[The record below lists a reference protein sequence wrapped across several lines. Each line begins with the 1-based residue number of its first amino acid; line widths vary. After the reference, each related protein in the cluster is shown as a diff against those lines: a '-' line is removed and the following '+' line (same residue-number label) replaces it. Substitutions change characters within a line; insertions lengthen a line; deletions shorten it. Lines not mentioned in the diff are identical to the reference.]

1 MARVCSRCAVVFAR
15 MRVCVCHRAHPPAH
29 GPRVARPYVLL
40 VVVAVLQD
48 SARQYAQSE
57 LMPRILEANR
67 NEVFDREIMTEMG
80 QLGLLGTTIK
90 GYECAGTS
98 YVAYGMVAREI
109 ERVRCEVGRVAL
121 RRGGAER

>member
-1 MARVCSRCAVVFAR
+1 M
-15 MRVCVCHRAHPPAH
+15 
-29 GPRVARPYVLL
+29 
-40 VVVAVLQD
+40 VAVLQD